1 MATKTSATQAAYSGI
16 AFPPRK
22 AGGSGFFYTE
32 TDEDLIRSNI
42 KVILGTKK
50 GSMPMNSEFGN
61 SSHDLLFEPISEVT
75 QSLIADLLKV
85 DIERWETRVTV
96 ASIKAASI
104 NNTRIFELILRIK
117 ATGQTMTYVATF

>member
-1 MATKTSATQAAYSGI
+1 MSKSISASKAQYSGI

-32 TDEDLIRSNI
+32 TEEDLIRSNI

-50 GSMPMNSEFGN
+50 GSMPMNYDFGN
-61 SSHDLLFEPISEVT
+61 SSQDLLFEPISEVS
-75 QSLIADLLKV
+75 QSLIADLLKA
-85 DIERWETRVTV
+85 DIEKWETRVTV

-104 NNTRIFELILRIK
+104 DNTRIFELILRIK
-117 ATGQTMTYVATF
+117 STGQTMTYVATF